1 MPIQIFDGH
10 NDVVQH
16 IREYRPDGIDFLER
30 SATGHLDLPRA
41 VAGGMFG
48 GFFALGVFAKS
59 NAAQDRIVTE
69 TGYEVRMAD
78 PLDPASTRTEIALQ
92 LTALRS
98 LEQRSLGKIRIAT
111 TVDQIEQARRDGSF
125 AIVLHMEG
133 ADAID
138 PALHYLNELYRS
150 GLRSLGLVWSRP
162 NLFGHGV
169 PFAYPRSPDTG
180 PGLTP
185 AGKDLVREC
194 NRLGIMI
201 DLAHLNER
209 GFWDVAALTTSPLV
223 VTHTCVHA
231 LCPSARNLTD
241 RQLDAIRESNGVVGM
256 NFSVGD
262 VRLDGQRNADTPL
275 ALVAQHIAYLV
286 DRLGIDRVAIGSDF
300 DGATIPQAIGDAS
313 GLPHLI
319 TALRHHGFDDA
330 SLEKIASA
338 NWMRV
343 LRLTLRESSVVTP
356 SA

>member
-30 SATGHLDLPRA
+30 STTGHLDLPRA
-41 VAGGMFG
+41 QVGGMFG
-48 GFFALGVFAKS
+48 GFFALGVFAKY
-59 NAAQDRIVTE
+59 NATEDLTVTE
-69 TGYEVRMAD
+69 TGYEVRMAP
-78 PLDPASTRTEIALQ
+78 PLDPAATYKEMTLQ
-92 LTALRS
+92 LAALRS

-111 TVDQIEQARRDGSF
+111 TVDQIEQTRREGNF

-133 ADAID
+133 ADAIGHE
-138 PALHYLNELYRS
+138 LRELSELYRS
-150 GLRSLGLVWSRP
+150 GLRSLGIVWSRP
-162 NLFGHGV
+162 NIFGHGV

-194 NRLGIMI
+194 NRLGVMI

-209 GFWDVAALTTSPLV
+209 GFWDVAALTTAPLV

-231 LCPSARNLTD
+231 ICPSARNLTD

-262 VRLDGQRNADTPL
+262 VRPDGHRNADTPL
-275 ALVAQHIAYLV
+275 TLVAQHIAYLV

-300 DGATIPQAIGDAS
+300 DGATIPAAIGDAS

-319 TALRHHGFDDA
+319 DALRQQGFDDEA
-330 SLEKIASA
+330 LEKIASK

-343 LRLTLRESSVVTP
+343 LRLTLR
-356 SA
+356 

>member
-16 IREYRPDGIDFLER
+16 LREYRPDGIDFLER
-30 SATGHLDLPRA
+30 STTGHLDLPRA
-41 VAGGMFG
+41 RAGGMFG
-48 GFFALGVFAKS
+48 GFFALGVFAKY
-59 NAAQDRIVTE
+59 NPAEDLTVTE

-78 PLDPASTRTEIALQ
+78 PLDPASTRTEISLQ
-92 LTALRS
+92 LAALRS

-111 TVDQIEQARRDGSF
+111 TVEEIEQTRGGGNF
-125 AIVLHMEG
+125 AIVLPMEG

-138 PALHYLNELYRS
+138 PELNTLRELYRS

-162 NLFGHGV
+162 NIFGHGV

-185 AGKDLVREC
+185 VGKDLVREC

-231 LCPSARNLTD
+231 ICPSARNLTD
-241 RQLDAIRESNGVVGM
+241 RQLDAIRESNGIVGM

-300 DGATIPQAIGDAS
+300 DGATIPAAIGDAS
-313 GLPHLI
+313 GLPPLI
-319 TALRHHGFDDA
+319 TALRQHGFDDA
-330 SLEKIASA
+330 SLEKIASV
-338 NWMRV
+338 NWMRI
-343 LRLTLRESSVVTP
+343 LRLTQR
-356 SA
+356 

>member
-10 NDVVQH
+10 NDVVQRL
-16 IREYRPDGIDFLER
+16 REYRSDGIDFLEH
-30 SATGHLDLPRA
+30 STTGHLDLPRA
-41 VAGGMFG
+41 QAGGMFG
-48 GFFALGVFAKS
+48 GFFALGVFAKY
-59 NAAQDRIVTE
+59 NAAEDLTVTE

-78 PLDPASTRTEIALQ
+78 PLDPASTRTEISLQ
-92 LTALRS
+92 LAALRS

-111 TVDQIEQARRDGSF
+111 TVDQIEQSRRDGNFS
-125 AIVLHMEG
+125 IVLHLEG

-138 PALHYLNELYRS
+138 PELRFLSELYRS
-150 GLRSLGLVWSRP
+150 GLRSLGLVWSRS
-162 NLFGHGV
+162 NIFGHGV

-194 NRLGIMI
+194 NRLGLMI

-209 GFWDVAALTTSPLV
+209 GFWDVAVLSTAPLV
-223 VTHTCVHA
+223 ATHTCVHA

-241 RQLDAIRESNGVVGM
+241 RQLDAIRASDGIVGM

-262 VRLDGQRNADTPL
+262 VRPDGQRNADTPL
-275 ALVAQHIAYLV
+275 TLVVQHIAYLV

-300 DGATIPQAIGDAS
+300 DGATIPAAIGDAS

-319 TALRHHGFDDA
+319 AALRQHGFDDA

-343 LRLTLRESSVVTP
+343 LRITLRESSA

>member
-1 MPIQIFDGH
+1 MPIKIFDGH

-16 IREYRPDGIDFLER
+16 LREFTPDGIDFLER
-30 SATGHLDLPRA
+30 STTGHLDLPRA
-41 VAGGMFG
+41 EVGGMFG
-48 GFFALGVFAKS
+48 GFFALGVFAKY
-59 NAAQDRIVTE
+59 NAEQDLIVTQ
-69 TGYEVRMAD
+69 TGYEVRMAA
-78 PLDPASTRTEIALQ
+78 PLDPVSTRREIGLQ
-92 LTALRS
+92 LSALRS

-111 TVDQIEQARRDGSF
+111 TVDEIEQARREDAF
-125 AIVLHMEG
+125 AILLHMEG
-133 ADAID
+133 ADSID
-138 PALHYLNELYRS
+138 PALDELGELYRS
-150 GLRSLGLVWSRP
+150 GLRSLGIVWSRP
-162 NLFGHGV
+162 NIFGHGV

-209 GFWDVAALTTSPLV
+209 GFRDVAALSTSPLV

-241 RQLDAIRESNGVVGM
+241 RQLDAIRDSDGIVGM

-262 VRLDGQRNADTPL
+262 VRPDGHRNADTPL
-275 ALVAQHIAYLV
+275 TLVAQHIAYLV
-286 DRLGIDRVAIGSDF
+286 ERLGIDRVAIGSDF
-300 DGATIPQAIGDAS
+300 DGATIPAAIGDAS

-319 TALRHHGFDDA
+319 AALRDHGFDDEA
-330 SLEKIASA
+330 LKKIASE

-343 LRLTLRESSVVTP
+343 LRLSLQ
-356 SA
+356 

>member
-1 MPIQIFDGH
+1 MPIKIFDGH

-16 IREYRPDGIDFLER
+16 LREYRPDGIDFLER
-30 SATGHLDLPRA
+30 STTGHLDLPRA
-41 VAGGMFG
+41 QAGGMFG
-48 GFFALGVFAKS
+48 GFFALGVFVKY
-59 NAAQDRIVTE
+59 NAAEDLTVTE

-78 PLDPASTRTEIALQ
+78 PLDPISTYKEITLQ
-92 LTALRS
+92 LAALRS
-98 LEQRSLGKIRIAT
+98 LAQRSLGKIRIAT
-111 TVDQIEQARRDGSF
+111 TVDEIEQARRDDSF

-133 ADAID
+133 ADPID
-138 PALHYLNELYRS
+138 PELNTLRELYRS

-194 NRLGIMI
+194 NRLGVMI

-209 GFWDVAALTTSPLV
+209 GFWDVAALSTSPLV

-231 LCPSARNLTD
+231 ICPTARNLTD

-262 VRLDGQRNADTPL
+262 VRPDGHRNADTPL
-275 ALVAQHIAYLV
+275 TLLAQHIAYLV
-286 DRLGIDRVAIGSDF
+286 DHLGIDRVAIGSDF
-300 DGATIPQAIGDAS
+300 DGATIPAAIGDAS

-319 TALRHHGFDDA
+319 TALRRHGFDDA
-330 SLEKIASA
+330 SLEKIAST

-343 LRLTLRESSVVTP
+343 LRLTLHESSAVPP

>member
-1 MPIQIFDGH
+1 MPIKIFDGH

-16 IREYRPDGIDFLER
+16 LREYRPDGIDFLER
-30 SATGHLDLPRA
+30 STTGHLDLSRA
-41 VAGGMFG
+41 QAGGMFG
-48 GFFALGVFAKS
+48 GFFALGVFAKY
-59 NAAQDRIVTE
+59 NAAEDLTVTE
-69 TGYEVRMAD
+69 TGYEVRMAA
-78 PLDPASTRTEIALQ
+78 PLDPVSTYKEITLQ
-92 LTALRS
+92 LAALRS

-111 TVDQIEQARRDGSF
+111 TVDEIEQARRDDAF
-125 AIVLHMEG
+125 AILLHMEG

-138 PALHYLNELYRS
+138 PELRELGELYRS
-150 GLRSLGLVWSRP
+150 GLRSLGIVWSRP
-162 NLFGHGV
+162 NIFGRGV

-194 NRLGIMI
+194 NRLGIML

-209 GFWDVAALTTSPLV
+209 GFWDVAVLSTAPLV

-241 RQLDAIRESNGVVGM
+241 RQLDAIRASDGVVGM

-262 VRLDGQRNADTPL
+262 VRPDGQRNVDTPL
-275 ALVAQHIAYLV
+275 SLVAQHIAYLV

-300 DGATIPQAIGDAS
+300 DGATIPAAIGDAS

-319 TALRHHGFDDA
+319 DTLRQHGFDDA
-330 SLEKIASA
+330 ALEKIACQ

-343 LRLTLRESSVVTP
+343 LRLTLR
-356 SA
+356 